1 MPGIEIVPVEDN
13 NSMDALL
20 ALAISTEHQTPQ
32 AEIHSEPSNLL
43 RTASPPPA
51 WSSIHIVD
59 I

>member
-1 MPGIEIVPVEDN
+1 MASLLGIQNEIHAVC
-13 NSMDALL
+13 
-20 ALAISTEHQTPQ
+20 TEHQTPQ